1 MPTSQS
7 PISSHREFH
16 MELVHQLV
24 QPLLSLKAS
33 CENPISYA
41 IRGRKPVPAEKRLTG
56 KHFAYKEKKKQNK
69 VGVLCVILTKN
80 EQGK

>member
-1 MPTSQS
+1 
-7 PISSHREFH
+7 

-41 IRGRKPVPAEKRLTG
+41 IRGRKSVSAEEVAS
-56 KHFAYKEKKKQNK
+56 KHFAYKGEKQGRCT
-69 VGVLCVILTKN
+69 VCYTDKN
-80 EQGK
+80 EQGKRKDTSHVPSATRI